1 MIKEIMTFIKSH
13 VSWFHSWL
21 PLNLSVSDT
30 QNKNDWGLFKHQNLK
45 LELHKFTFNAN
56 NFRCM
61 LSLSISSHIG
71 AIHSLNVLRS
81 LKRKTY

>member
-30 QNKNDWGLFKHQNLK
+30 QNKND
-45 LELHKFTFNAN
+45 
-56 NFRCM
+56 
-61 LSLSISSHIG
+61 
-71 AIHSLNVLRS
+71 
-81 LKRKTY
+81 